1 MKYGATTRAS
11 VRRPSG
17 LPILLL
23 FVFAARAEIIDRIAV
38 SVANRVITQSDLERQ
53 IRVVAFQNGK
63 PPDFSATNK
72 HAVAE
77 KMIEQKLI
85 QRELENSRYPV
96 PLPADLAPAI
106 EEFKKTHF
114 PDPAVYQR
122 ALAAAQITEQDLLD
136 VLLWERTLL
145 TFIEI
150 RFETGVL
157 ASELEI
163 ADYARENKVTPAEA
177 ERAIVTSRAD
187 QQVDE
192 WLRTTRRRTTVIIHE
207 EVLQ

>member
-1 MKYGATTRAS
+1 MRYGATTRAL
-11 VRRPSG
+11 VRQASG
-17 LPILLL
+17 LTLLLL
-23 FVFAARAEIIDRIAV
+23 FAFTARAEIIDRIAV
-38 SVANRVITQSDLERQ
+38 SVANRVVTQSDLERQ

-63 PPDFSATNK
+63 PPDFSSENK

-96 PLPADLAPAI
+96 PAPADLAPAI
-106 EEFKKTHF
+106 EEFKKTHY
-114 PDPAVYQR
+114 PDTAAYQR
-122 ALAAAQITEQDLLD
+122 ALAAAEITEQDLLD

-163 ADYARENKVTPAEA
+163 ADYAREHKVTPAEA
-177 ERAIVTSRAD
+177 ERALVTSRAD
-187 QQVDE
+187 EQVDE
-192 WLRTTRRRTTVIIHE
+192 WLRTTRRRTIVIMHE
-207 EVLQ
+207 EVLR

>member
-1 MKYGATTRAS
+1 
-11 VRRPSG
+11 
-17 LPILLL
+17 
-23 FVFAARAEIIDRIAV
+23 
-38 SVANRVITQSDLERQ
+38 
-53 IRVVAFQNGK
+53 
-63 PPDFSATNK
+63 
-72 HAVAE
+72 
-77 KMIEQKLI
+77 
-85 QRELENSRYPV
+85 
-96 PLPADLAPAI
+96 
-106 EEFKKTHF
+106 
-114 PDPAVYQR
+114 
-122 ALAAAQITEQDLLD
+122 LAAAQITEQDLLD